1 MCMLSIYTNQGIHTL
16 LYDYYLLNCCC
27 LVIQVLIAIIGFHIN
42 IRRSSF
48 RFLVGFWLLA
58 ATVLV
63 NSYAGTLVSSLTTT
77 KLKSTVNSLEDLAAS
92 RDLTMTV
99 NVNSVIAQ
107 TILVDYY
114 GLMHI

>member
-1 MCMLSIYTNQGIHTL
+1 
-16 LYDYYLLNCCC
+16 
-27 LVIQVLIAIIGFHIN
+27 
-42 IRRSSF
+42 
-48 RFLVGFWLLA
+48 LA

-107 TILVDYY
+107 TILVGY